1 VFGNFG
7 CEGMAMIR
15 FGGVLGLLVVVI
27 LATDLVLWMFFIGE
41 DAE

>member
-1 VFGNFG
+1 
-7 CEGMAMIR
+7 MIGFR
-15 FGGVLGLLVVVI
+15 GVLGLLLFVI